1 MRSIHN
7 TNHQILEKNN
17 HYLGIY
23 SNIKRILTLINLLV
37 DIFLYGILLIV
48 FIKLENIKYLRFLIY
63 SNTIQSEKIHNLYQ
77 ILSGGLCFVSE
88 GN

>member
-17 HYLGIY
+17 NHYFGIY

-37 DIFLYGILLIV
+37 DYFFIRYFTHSFYKTRKIL
-48 FIKLENIKYLRFLIY
+48 NI
-63 SNTIQSEKIHNLYQ
+63 
-77 ILSGGLCFVSE
+77 
-88 GN
+88 